1 MKPLSIQL
9 RLRIVSAC
17 DAGEG
22 TRKEI
27 AERYGVSLGMVKKL
41 LAQRKRLGILDP
53 QNHRCGRKSILSEQD
68 LAWLRTIVE
77 QRQDLT
83 LEKLCRAYKKPCSV
97 MTISRGLQKLRA
109 LQETYEPVPAPRT

>member
-1 MKPLSIQL
+1 MKPISMHL
-9 RLRIVSAC
+9 RMLIVVAC

-22 TRKEI
+22 TREEI

-41 LAQRKRLGILDP
+41 LAQRKKLGMLEP
-53 QNHRCGRKSILSEQD
+53 QNHRCGRKKILDEQD
-68 LAWLRTIVE
+68 MAWLRKIVE

-109 LQETYEPVPAPRT
+109 SYEEY

>member
-1 MKPLSIQL
+1 VKPISIQV
-9 RLRIVSAC
+9 RIRIVAAC

-22 TRKEI
+22 TRQEI

-41 LAQRKRLGILDP
+41 LAQRKKLGILDP

-68 LAWLRTIVE
+68 LAWLRKTVE
-77 QRQDLT
+77 QRQGLT

-109 LQETYEPVPAPRT
+109 LQDTYEQVIAP

>member
-1 MKPLSIQL
+1 MKPISIQE
-9 RLRIVSAC
+9 RMVIVAAC

-27 AERYGVSLGMVKKL
+27 AERYNVSLGMVKKL
-41 LAQRKRLGILDP
+41 LSQRKKLGILDP
-53 QNHRCGRKSILSEQD
+53 QNHRCGRKRILSEQD
-68 LAWLRTIVE
+68 LLWLRKTVE

-109 LQETYEPVPAPRT
+109 LQENY

>member
-1 MKPLSIQL
+1 MKPISIHVRQQ
-9 RLRIVSAC
+9 IVNAC
-17 DAGEG
+17 DAEEG
-22 TRKEI
+22 TRQEI
-27 AERYGVSLGMVKKL
+27 ADRFSVSLGMVKKL
-41 LAQRKRLGILDP
+41 LAQRKKLGILGP

-68 LAWLRTIVE
+68 LAWLRKTVE

-109 LQETYEPVPAPRT
+109 SQENYEPVPVP

>member
-1 MKPLSIQL
+1 M
-9 RLRIVSAC
+9 RIVAAC

-27 AERYGVSLGMVKKL
+27 ADRYGVSLGMVKKL
-41 LAQRKRLGILDP
+41 LAQRKKIGLLDP
-53 QNHRCGRKSILSEQD
+53 QNHRCGRKSILSAQD
-68 LAWLRTIVE
+68 MVWLRQTVE
-77 QRQDLT
+77 QQQNLT

-109 LQETYEPVPAPRT
+109 SQDNYQTVSGP